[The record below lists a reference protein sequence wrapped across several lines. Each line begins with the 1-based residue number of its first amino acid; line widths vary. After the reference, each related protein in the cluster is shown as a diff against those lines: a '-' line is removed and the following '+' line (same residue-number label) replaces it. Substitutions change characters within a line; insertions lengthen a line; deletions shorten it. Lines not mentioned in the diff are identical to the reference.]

1 MGVHVCL
8 CEEGVVWSTQVG
20 EQWRA
25 PCLERN
31 GWLSIGAAEEGGTER
46 KTRAVKMTGAEAT
59 RGRGADGGAAG

>member
-1 MGVHVCL
+1 MSVRGGGGLVHP
-8 CEEGVVWSTQVG
+8 GG

-46 KTRAVKMTGAEAT
+46 KTRAVKMSGAEAR
-59 RGRGADGGAAG
+59 RGRSADGGAAG